1 MQLTVF
7 GNVHGL
13 ANMILFLLIVNYI
26 SALVAVQLLRGD
38 FSSTNYITFGE
49 AYNSFLAIYQVFSS
63 ENWPDVL
70 YGAGMAEIPLGQ
82 SVIAVFFITAW
93 FLFGN
98 CKLFFRDHCNLMLIL

>member
-1 MQLTVF
+1 MQLKVF

-13 ANMILFLLIVNYI
+13 ANMVLFLLIVNYI

-38 FSSTNYITFGE
+38 FSSNNYTTFGE

-63 ENWPDVL
+63 ENWPDIL
-70 YGAGMAEIPLGQ
+70 YGAGIAEIPFGQ
-82 SVIAVFFITAW
+82 AVIAVFFIAAW

-98 CKLFFRDHCNLMLIL
+98 CRLFLKIIVILILIL